1 MARTPLPTWLKDHSP
16 AALDL
21 LVAVIRGEE
30 PAPIAVRVAAAE
42 SLLDRI
48 HGKAVAQVDAVVTAH
63 PPVLAALL
71 ALAVEAKKDPGLAGE
86 IETDQREDRAD
97 PALPPSRP
105 LSTLPALPE

>member
-1 MARTPLPTWLKDHSP
+1 MARIPLPTWLKDHSP

-42 SLLDRI
+42 SLLDRV
-48 HGKAVAQVDAVVTAH
+48 HGKAVAQVDAVISAH

-71 ALAVEAKKDPGLAGE
+71 ALAVEAKEKTPTIGVCED
-86 IETDQREDRAD
+86 DQREAQGVSLLGPSP
-97 PALPPSRP
+97 PAAER
-105 LSTLPALPE
+105 